1 MNISSLVCP
10 NCFAPIQS
18 ILVKGNA
25 IIKCTHCE
33 CLLVVDNEQKVSLST
48 NNGSHVAAS
57 NVPEE
62 INVHL
67 AKKLRDLLQ
76 IKHDISTS
84 ETELTQETEHKL
96 NIEQQLKE
104 AKSVKQIIV
113 SALYPVLCLFL
124 IASLFSESSSDAS
137 MIAIILALSIPIDL
151 FILLPVF
158 IIRRARL
165 LKKRKNEFEQ
175 CQQNIDNIKNR
186 LSELSNEL
194 VMFRNIPAE
203 YSTSESV
210 LSFLYEAVA
219 SGRAF
224 TIGQA
229 INLYE
234 EVKHRK
240 RMETLA
246 EEQLKV
252 TQANSLAFNNF
263 NNDNENKNILKLLA
277 FGGVSLLAAS
287 LFGGNDD
294 DDDDDDN

>member
-1 MNISSLVCP
+1 
-10 NCFAPIQS
+10 
-18 ILVKGNA
+18 
-25 IIKCTHCE
+25 
-33 CLLVVDNEQKVSLST
+33 
-48 NNGSHVAAS
+48 
-57 NVPEE
+57 
-62 INVHL
+62 
-67 AKKLRDLLQ
+67 
-76 IKHDISTS
+76 
-84 ETELTQETEHKL
+84 
-96 NIEQQLKE
+96 
-104 AKSVKQIIV
+104 
-113 SALYPVLCLFL
+113 
-124 IASLFSESSSDAS
+124 
-137 MIAIILALSIPIDL
+137 
-151 FILLPVF
+151 
-158 IIRRARL
+158 
-165 LKKRKNEFEQ
+165 
-175 CQQNIDNIKNR
+175 
-186 LSELSNEL
+186 
-194 VMFRNIPAE
+194 MFRNIPAE

-240 RMETLA
+240 RRETLA